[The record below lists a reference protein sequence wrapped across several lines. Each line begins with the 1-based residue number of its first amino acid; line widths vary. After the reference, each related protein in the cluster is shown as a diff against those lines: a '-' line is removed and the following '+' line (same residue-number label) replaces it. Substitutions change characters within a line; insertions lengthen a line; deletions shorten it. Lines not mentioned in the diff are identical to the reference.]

1 MDHDHAAFSLDLA
14 SYTSPTQKQV
24 YWAFTIQK
32 VQLSVPI
39 KEVFQTY
46 INEKEMV
53 FIDKWTL
60 VKS

>member
-14 SYTSPTQKQV
+14 SYTGPTQKQV

-46 INEKEMV
+46 LKEATKNCRHTNV
-53 FIDKWTL
+53 LFL
-60 VKS
+60 